1 VVTMSSRSD
10 CVIAQRQR
18 ALPLLSVLGFF
29 FWCRPYSERYQDP
42 AWDARKKTPAG
53 ETPRFMPIQ
62 TVSEVL
68 DKASCTWVGQARGG
82 ENRWLRLY

>member
-1 VVTMSSRSD
+1 LF
-10 CVIAQRQR
+10 ARQ
-18 ALPLLSVLGFF
+18 
-29 FWCRPYSERYQDP
+29 PYSERYQDP

-68 DKASCTWVGQARGG
+68 D
-82 ENRWLRLY
+82 